1 MWQRRTALLISF
13 LAFAIPAAARP
24 LRGGSTETLTMS
36 LRQLPPNAEEWE
48 AFLSLDGGAH
58 YTIRITPHLDLAV
71 RRVRWVVP
79 NVDAG
84 TARIKIHVG
93 DEHRETS
100 FELPEIF
107 AIARDPSAAL
117 PPMRAAPLTRA
128 EEGVAVWAE
137 GDREGTRIAP
147 ASNGPAPSG
156 MQSLRAGEAIDDALF
171 DAPRKA
177 ISASTAMPGN
187 PATKKTSNPKTQPS
201 HDSND
206 TLLLSTRM
214 NV

>member
-24 LRGGSTETLTMS
+24 LRGGSTETMTMPLP
-36 LRQLPPNAEEWE
+36 LRQVPPDAQEWE

-84 TARIKIHVG
+84 AARIKIRVG
-93 DEHRETS
+93 DERRETS

-107 AIARDPSAAL
+107 AIARDPNAAL

-128 EEGVAVWAE
+128 E
-137 GDREGTRIAP
+137 
-147 ASNGPAPSG
+147 
-156 MQSLRAGEAIDDALF
+156 
-171 DAPRKA
+171 
-177 ISASTAMPGN
+177 
-187 PATKKTSNPKTQPS
+187 
-201 HDSND
+201 
-206 TLLLSTRM
+206 
-214 NV
+214 